1 MAEYANTGSDDVYL
15 DPSRLNFDAFKAL
28 PRDEPIDMLN
38 MLRFRTEAAYPDDH
52 VNAGK
57 GWTGQEAY
65 KEYGRTSGPV
75 FKRVGGRIIWSA
87 QFQTMLIGP
96 DGKQWDRVFIARYP
110 NAAAFLEMVTDAEY
124 QRAVINRTA
133 ALTTS
138 RLMRLKADESRNG
151 TFG

>member
-1 MAEYANTGSDDVYL
+1 MTAVSNSDLDGVYL
-15 DPSRLNFDAFKAL
+15 DPSRVNFEAFKAL

-38 MLRFRTEAAYPDDH
+38 MLLFRSHAVYPDYH
-52 VNAGK
+52 VNSGK

-65 KEYGRTSGPV
+65 KEYGRTSGPI
-75 FKRVGGRIIWSA
+75 FQRVGGSIIWSGR
-87 QFQTMLIGP
+87 FQTMVIGP

-110 NAAAFLEMVTDAEY
+110 NTAAFLEMVTDAEY
-124 QRAVINRTA
+124 QRAVVNRTA

-138 RLMRLKADESRNG
+138 RLMRLKADDSRNG